1 MKIKNYIQTILISF
15 ITVFAMSAQ
24 FGIGTTTPDKS
35 AALDISSTDKG
46 ILIPRMT
53 EAQRV
58 LISGTGGGNPATGLL
73 VYQTDGVSGF
83 YFYNGA
89 AWISLNNT
97 IETDPKVNMTTT
109 NQTAKWDGTSLI
121 DSSISDDNGNVEI
134 ISNSNTTLSI
144 FSQEDS
150 MSLLRVSGFGT
161 ANFSQQGTGAIEVGQ
176 DILYGGGI
184 SYNGDGFPQFV
195 QGENSDHITFYR
207 NFFGNRTVV
216 FDYPLSS
223 NTVTFRGDIVSNGDI
238 TGTRLNTG
246 QGLNELYGMNQN
258 VRTVDNVSFSTVN
271 TGQGANELY
280 AMNQNVTTS
289 SSPTFNSI
297 RLNSGSANNRIL
309 TSDTNGNG
317 SWKDVRNYFDLAGA
331 YGAANIGD
339 LRIAWGRD
347 TSTLDGDQSFTI
359 QGGGF
364 SQVFNVQITRTDS
377 GASIPLPVVAWGADS
392 FIINRNNALDGD
404 QGFFY
409 LVIGSPN

>member
-1 MKIKNYIQTILISF
+1 MKIKNYIQTILLSF
-15 ITVFAMSAQ
+15 ITVFTMSAQ
-24 FGIGTTTPDKS
+24 VGIGTTTPDKS

-109 NQTAKWDGTSLI
+109 NQIAKWDGTSLI

-207 NFFGNRTVV
+207 NFFGSRTVV

-238 TGTRLNTG
+238 TGTRL
-246 QGLNELYGMNQN
+246 
-258 VRTVDNVSFSTVN
+258 N

-317 SWKDVRNYFDLAGA
+317 SWKDVRNYFALAGA